1 MPDYYRKN
9 TTMNSTKIIGI
20 VLIIAGLLGVALGG
34 FSFTQDT
41 HKASV
46 GPINLSVSEE
56 KKVNIPL
63 WASLAAMIA
72 GAAVLA
78 VGAKR

>member
-1 MPDYYRKN
+1 
-9 TTMNSTKIIGI
+9 MNSTKIIGI
-20 VLIIAGLLGVALGG
+20 VLLVAGLLGAALGG

-46 GPINLSVSEE
+46 GPFNLSVEEE

-63 WASLAAMIA
+63 WASLAAIVA
-72 GAAVLA
+72 GAAVLIA
-78 VGAKR
+78 GGKR

>member
-1 MPDYYRKN
+1 
-9 TTMNSTKIIGI
+9 MNGTNIIGI
-20 VLIIAGLLGVALGG
+20 LLILAGLLGASLGG

-41 HKASV
+41 HTTSL
-46 GPINLSVSEE
+46 GPIKLSVAEE

-63 WASLAAMIA
+63 WASIAAIVA
-72 GAAVLA
+72 GAAVLV